1 MWIWRRRGARSTRP
15 SSSPSARSATG
26 GSRACTPR
34 SPRPGSSTTRT
45 STRDERAPRCDR
57 RRRGGCAARGAREA
71 SGDRGRVARRVALSH
86 RHRARGRV
94 RPPLRRHPHVGARRR
109 ADAHRRRRRD
119 AERGRGPALRRR
131 PAVAGE
137 AGAGLRRLRRDRRRR
152 RPVRPRLGAVGRR
165 DAAAGG
171 GHRHLADRAVGGLR
185 HLGRAPARVQLPRA
199 LEGRVGGR
207 GLRVPDDAAEALH
220 GADRGAG
227 RAVSGGGRPAPVAA
241 GAHPLQGRRA
251 GSRAAGH
258 AGVLPRRSVP
268 RERHDRRGQA
278 GSGPAGR
285 AGGRPPGLPVRHRAA
300 AGGVSRFASCAVGD
314 RRFAALVEGESVR
327 PLSGISEL
335 GAATPLELLAS
346 PPVTDETIPLADVM
360 LRPVVPRPGKILCVG
375 LNYRAHV
382 EEGVYEVPDYPV
394 LFPKFADALV
404 GPGEPVL
411 VPPES
416 QAVDYEGEMAL
427 VIGRT
432 VRRVS
437 GDEALAAV
445 AGYTVANDVTMRDY
459 QYKTHQ
465 WLQGK
470 SWANSTPLGPYLV
483 TPDEVGDPHA
493 LDISLT
499 LNGETMQSSNTSRFI
514 FDIPT
519 LIGTI
524 SEFIPLNPGDVI
536 LTGTPEGVGFRR
548 DPKVL
553 LRDGDSMAV
562 EVKNVGRLE
571 SSVAAEVV

>member
-1 MWIWRRRGARSTRP
+1 MEF
-15 SSSPSARSATG
+15 
-26 GSRACTPR
+26 SREL
-34 SPRPGSSTTRT
+34 
-45 STRDERAPRCDR
+45 RDDVLA
-57 RRRGGCAARGAREA
+57 
-71 SGDRGRVARRVALSH
+71 GDITL
-86 RHRARGRV
+86 
-94 RPPLRRHPHVGARRR
+94 
-109 ADAHRRRRRD
+109 
-119 AERGRGPALRRR
+119 
-131 PAVAGE
+131 
-137 AGAGLRRLRRDRRRR
+137 
-152 RPVRPRLGAVGRR
+152 
-165 DAAAGG
+165 
-171 GHRHLADRAVGGLR
+171 
-185 HLGRAPARVQLPRA
+185 
-199 LEGRVGGR
+199 
-207 GLRVPDDAAEALH
+207 
-220 GADRGAG
+220 
-227 RAVSGGGRPAPVAA
+227 
-241 GAHPLQGRRA
+241 
-251 GSRAAGH
+251 
-258 AGVLPRRSVP
+258 
-268 RERHDRRGQA
+268 
-278 GSGPAGR
+278 
-285 AGGRPPGLPVRHRAA
+285 
-300 AGGVSRFASCAVGD
+300 
-314 RRFAALVEGESVR
+314 SVR
-327 PLSGISEL
+327 PLAGIAEL

-346 PPVTDETIPLADVM
+346 PPLTDETIPLADVT

-394 LFPKFADALV
+394 LFPKFGDALV
-404 GPGEPVL
+404 GPGEAVL

-416 QAVDYEGEMAL
+416 EAVDYEGEMAL

-470 SWANSTPLGPYLV
+470 SWASSTPLGPHLV

-553 LRDGDSMAV
+553 LRDGDTMVV
-562 EVKNVGRLE
+562 EVENVGRLE
-571 SSVAAEVV
+571 SPVRAER